1 MKPLRLCL
9 FTQQYGHRWSGLG
22 TYATHLVDS
31 LADAGHEVTV
41 VCPEEANRDHIHQ
54 KVHIV
59 TVPKNRFDPSHGQW
73 FTLSYKFS
81 KLLPK
86 LLQQDHFHLLH
97 FTDAREALFCPQT
110 KIPLIGTVHDCYFA
124 EAPVSLLFYRLQ
136 YHDWMKR
143 FLYYRAVRFL
153 EPRAFRKL
161 KGIIA
166 NSRYVK
172 EAMIR
177 CYHLEANSIEVIYNG
192 IQGSFTPSSSRSASP
207 QADTRMLFVGSNFQR
222 KGLPTLIRALP
233 QVLVR
238 IPTAKLYVIGKDPN
252 QKAMGQLCQR
262 MKVENHVRFLGG
274 LAHDEVLKHF
284 TQADIF
290 VMPSLIEGFG
300 IVFLEAMAAG
310 VPVIGSS
317 LGGTRELITDGVNGF
332 LVKPLDVQNLA
343 QKICMILENKP
354 LREQIINQGYQTIKR
369 FTLKEMVERT
379 IDYYEKVI
387 REI

>member
-22 TYATHLVDS
+22 TYATNLIHG

-41 VCPEEANRDHIHQ
+41 VCPEESGRGD
-54 KVHIV
+54 VHHKIRLI
-59 TVPKNRFDPSHGQW
+59 TIPKNRLDPSHGHW
-73 FTLSYKFS
+73 FTLSHKFS

-86 LLQQDHFHLLH
+86 LQQEGNFHLTH
-97 FTDAREALFCPQT
+97 FTDAREALFCT
-110 KIPLIGTVHDCYFA
+110 ATDVPLVGTVHDCYFA
-124 EAPVSLLFYRLQ
+124 EAPANFLSYRLQ
-136 YHDWMKR
+136 YHDWIRR
-143 FLYYRAVRFL
+143 FLYYHAVRFF
-153 EPRAFRKL
+153 EPRAFKKL
-161 KGIIA
+161 KRIIA

-172 EAMIR
+172 EALIR
-177 CYHLEANSIEVIYNG
+177 CYHLQADHIEVIYNG
-192 IQGSFTPSSSRSASP
+192 VQELSTSPSSRTAP
-207 QADTRMLFVGSNFQR
+207 HPDETRMLFVGSNFQR

-238 IPTAKLYVIGKDPN
+238 VPHAVLYVIGKDPN
-252 QKAMGQLCQR
+252 QEAMQRLCQR
-262 MKVENHVRFLGG
+262 MKVGNHVRFLGG
-274 LAHDEVLKHF
+274 LPHSEVLRHF

-310 VPVIGSS
+310 VPAIGSS

-343 QKICMILENKP
+343 QKICMVLENKP
-354 LREQIINQGYQTIKR
+354 LREQIVAQGYQTAKR
-369 FTLKEMVERT
+369 FTLKQMVERT
-379 IDYYEKVI
+379 TAYYEKVI
-387 REI
+387 REP